1 MPMTFPTLSDRK
13 RSVALSEISL
23 CMIKNNLE
31 NIKIMMGETVRN
43 IYERLKCKN
52 DNRTFCLVHKVFIEC
67 ENNPY
72 ILVVSQIC
80 SSSLTAGI
88 FQDTTIPSIS
98 PLLRSDGITLCIKT
112 CDRS

>member
-43 IYERLKCKN
+43 IYERLK
-52 DNRTFCLVHKVFIEC
+52 
-67 ENNPY
+67 
-72 ILVVSQIC
+72 
-80 SSSLTAGI
+80 
-88 FQDTTIPSIS
+88 
-98 PLLRSDGITLCIKT
+98 
-112 CDRS
+112 